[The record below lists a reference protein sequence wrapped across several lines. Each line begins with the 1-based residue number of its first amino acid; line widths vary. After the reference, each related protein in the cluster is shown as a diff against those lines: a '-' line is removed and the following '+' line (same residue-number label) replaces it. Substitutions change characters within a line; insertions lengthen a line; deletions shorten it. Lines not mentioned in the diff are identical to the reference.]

1 MAQEFQGKPAASGA
15 TAIDEADREKE
26 VTCWDKID
34 EASWELFPRQRST
47 GMDRVF
53 YPSSNAAGPRT
64 FQEQK

>member
-1 MAQEFQGKPAASGA
+1 MLRQNRRGRLG
-15 TAIDEADREKE
+15 
-26 VTCWDKID
+26 VV
-34 EASWELFPRQRST
+34 PRQRST